1 VTRLLLAVCFCLG
14 LALFVWLQLG
24 TYLLA
29 TREES
34 LGNLANGISLRRIV
48 LGESALVLVCA
59 VALLS
64 LRRSWFT
71 RIAILTVF
79 IWAICLIDVV
89 AFVQATVVS

>member
-1 VTRLLLAVCFCLG
+1 M
-14 LALFVWLQLG
+14 WLQLG

-34 LGNLANGISLRRIV
+34 LGNLANGTSLRRIV

-64 LRRSWFT
+64 LRRTWAT
-71 RIAILTVF
+71 RIAILRVF
-79 IWAICLIDVV
+79 IWVICLIDIL